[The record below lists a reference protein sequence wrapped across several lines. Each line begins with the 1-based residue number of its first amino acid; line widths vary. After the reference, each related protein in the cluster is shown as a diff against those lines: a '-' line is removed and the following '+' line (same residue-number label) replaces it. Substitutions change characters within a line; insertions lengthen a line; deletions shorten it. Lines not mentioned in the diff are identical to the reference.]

1 MKILLFFRYFVI
13 EVIEQIDGPYTPEFV
28 TAFLRLVGNREI
40 FDNATL
46 DKNLNVKKFVQE
58 QNLKCN

>member
-1 MKILLFFRYFVI
+1 MI
-13 EVIEQIDGPYTPEFV
+13 EVIEQSDGPYTPEFV

-58 QNLKCN
+58 QKMKM